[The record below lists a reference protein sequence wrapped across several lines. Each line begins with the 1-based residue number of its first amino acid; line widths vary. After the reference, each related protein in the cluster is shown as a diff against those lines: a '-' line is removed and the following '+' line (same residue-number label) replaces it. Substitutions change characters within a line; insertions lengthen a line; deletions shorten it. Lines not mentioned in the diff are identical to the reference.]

1 MTFEQIAGQVFI
13 FYIAGNETS
22 TSTIAYTLYELS
34 QNVDLMHRAQQ
45 DVEKAMKE
53 HNGQLTYDTI
63 KDMQFI
69 DLCVKETL
77 RKYPFPLLNRHVLS
91 RTLTLSSIGL
101 IVTKFQRMYERLSNP
116 WNANDHQKGNAYCYF
131 RTRTA

>member
-1 MTFEQIAGQVFI
+1 MMMFVLVYTFKVHFIVDKEKKSMSFEQIAGQVFI

-34 QNVDLMHRAQQ
+34 QDVDLMLRAQQ
-45 DVEKAMKE
+45 DIETTLE
-53 HNGQLTYDTI
+53 QHNGQLTYEAV

-77 RKYPFPLLNRHVLS
+77 RKYPFPMLNRQEV
-91 RTLTLSSIGL
+91 
-101 IVTKFQRMYERLSNP
+101 
-116 WNANDHQKGNAYCYF
+116 
-131 RTRTA
+131 